1 MDEDGPTP
9 RPSLTTN
16 DMIAT
21 ASKKRQKTYSHS
33 EVLSEINELG
43 EYANNLLASCENK
56 EVLKGKILEM
66 SPHSLKVNAEELG
79 EAFQSMQDVIDA
91 LDLPLSP
98 PIMEEDDDTFDET
111 EDQLNMEASK
121 DIHGRKSRSLSDHGL
136 RHSTVFS
143 SEPDLT
149 HICLD
154 RRAAS
159 PGMNRD
165 SASPHLR
172 HQSERQHALTQSL
185 SPTSSPFHHGNAM
198 TSLPASHKLL
208 LSSPSHHQGSRSTE
222 KSKEK
227 KKKKSETLPTK
238 VTPSKSFYGDDQAKG
253 SRGIKGRLINIK
265 KKVTGKWLPR
275 SSSMDA
281 KELESTQ
288 RLLTSR
294 NHSFSG
300 EADRVTPESPLPR
313 QRYQSTSHGSN
324 LTLVSKIFSVLDYWQ
339 EEYFEVIMK
348 CSCCCCHGYHVWHV
362 FLSFDTGTGTA
373 LLTSSDCAAIFI
385 DHTHYHTHYITVRKF
400 EFIYQF
406 C

>member
-9 RPSLTTN
+9 RSSLTAT
-16 DMIAT
+16 DMIAA
-21 ASKKRQKTYSHS
+21 ASKKRQKTCSQS

-43 EYANNLLASCENK
+43 EYANNLLASCEDK

-66 SPHSLKVNAEELG
+66 SPHSLKMNAEELG
-79 EAFQSMQDVIDA
+79 EAFQNMQDVIEA

-98 PIMEEDDDTFDET
+98 PIIAEEDDTFDET
-111 EDQLNMEASK
+111 EDQLNFEAGK
-121 DIHGRKSRSLSDHGL
+121 DICRRKSRSLSDRGL

-154 RRAAS
+154 RHAAS

-165 SASPHLR
+165 STSPHLR
-172 HQSERQHALTQSL
+172 HHLERQNALTQSL

-208 LSSPSHHQGSRSTE
+208 LNSPTHHQESRSTE

-227 KKKKSETLPTK
+227 RKKKSETLPTK
-238 VTPSKSFYGDDQAKG
+238 VTSSKSFYGDDHAKG
-253 SRGIKGRLINIK
+253 SRGLKGRLINIK
-265 KKVTGKWLPR
+265 RKVTGKWLPR
-275 SSSMDA
+275 SPSMDA

-288 RLLTSR
+288 RLLKSR

-313 QRYQSTSHGSN
+313 QRYQSTSHGNN

-339 EEYFEVIMK
+339 EEYFEVMMK
-348 CSCCCCHGYHVWHV
+348 CSCCSRHGYHARAVASTWKLIRLWVW
-362 FLSFDTGTGTA
+362 LS
-373 LLTSSDCAAIFI
+373 
-385 DHTHYHTHYITVRKF
+385 HTHN
-400 EFIYQF
+400 
-406 C
+406 